1 MNGVRTPLRLTDDRL
16 RRVLEA
22 IPARVSLLDREQ
34 RHCYVNNEYAELTG
48 RPIDEIL
55 GRTVAEVLGA
65 AAYDSLKSHSAR
77 ALAGETVRWEGWL
90 PFQKGGRIVQRVYL
104 PYRTESG
111 AIEGY
116 FVFARDLA
124 ELDSGEW
131 ILPNQVVSLHASE
144 ALNAAITASALDCII
159 AIDEAGRV
167 IEFNPAAE
175 QTFGYKRADAIGKP
189 ISELIVPPALRQR
202 HTEGFQR
209 YLRTGQASMLDRR
222 IEIEGMRADGNT
234 FPVELAISEVRLPHR
249 RLFTAYLR
257 DLTAAREAQLEIERH
272 REALHQSEKLA
283 ALGSLLAGVAHEL
296 NNPLSILIGNALM
309 MQTEAERVSQALGE
323 RAQRIQA
330 AAERCGRIVR
340 SFLSMARQ
348 RKTQPRSVQVES
360 LIGSALQLLAYGL
373 RSAGIEIEQTI
384 APGLPPVFCD
394 PDQMTQVLT
403 NLLVN
408 AQQALEAEPQPRR
421 LRVSAAADGDS
432 IVIEI
437 ADNGPGIPA
446 NLRSRVFD
454 PFFTTKPMGAG
465 TGIGLAV
472 SRGIVE
478 AHGGSLT
485 LAGSEGGATF
495 LLRLP
500 QQEAGQVTM
509 DNGASPP
516 WTSVHA
522 GRSAL
527 IVDDEADVGQI
538 LCDMLTAL
546 GMRCDVVTSGEM
558 AVERIKAQD
567 FDAIICD
574 VRLPDIDGPALYA
587 WMAEHRPRLC
597 ARVAFVTGDTL
608 GHASE
613 SFLARARRP
622 LLEKPFLPA
631 DVRRLID
638 ELLSIR
644 QGQDGSTAD
653 PKSASGPSIS

>member
-1 MNGVRTPLRLTDDRL
+1 VSESRLPLTLPGAQL
-16 RRVLEA
+16 HLVLES
-22 IPARVSLLDREQ
+22 IPARVSLMDRDQ
-34 RHCYVNNEYAELTG
+34 RHCYVNNEYAELAG
-48 RPIDEIL
+48 RPVDEIL
-55 GRTVAEVLGA
+55 GRTVAEVLGKD
-65 AAYDSLKSHSAR
+65 AYDLLKPHSAR
-77 ALAGETVRWEGWL
+77 ALAGDTVRWEGWL
-90 PFQKGGRIVQRVYL
+90 PFPHGGRIVQRVYL

-116 FVFARDLA
+116 LVFARDLA

-131 ILPNQVVSLHASE
+131 ILPNQLATLHASE
-144 ALNAAITASALDCII
+144 VLNAAITASALDCII
-159 AIDEAGRV
+159 AIDEAGLV

-175 QTFGYKRADAIGKP
+175 QTFGYTRADAIGRP

-202 HTEGFQR
+202 HTEGFQN
-209 YLRTGQASMLDRR
+209 YLRTGNANVLDRR
-222 IEIEGMRADGNT
+222 IEIDGMRADGSI
-234 FPVELAISEVRLPHR
+234 FPVELAITEVRLPHR

-257 DLTAAREAQLEIERH
+257 DLTAAHEARLEIERH

-296 NNPLSILIGNALM
+296 NNPLSIVIGNALM
-309 MQTEAERVSQALGE
+309 LQTEAERVSRALAE

-348 RKTQPRSVQVES
+348 RNPQPRPVQVEV
-360 LIGSALQLLAYGL
+360 LVGSALQLLAYGL

-384 APGLPPVFCD
+384 APGLPSVFCD

-403 NLLVN
+403 NLFVN

-421 LRVSAAADGDS
+421 VRVGAAADGDF
-432 IVIEI
+432 VLVEI
-437 ADNGPGIPA
+437 ADNGPGIPE

-454 PFFTTKPMGAG
+454 PFFTTKPMGTG

-485 LAGSEGGATF
+485 LAKSGRGATF

-500 QQEAGQVTM
+500 RQQASQVAVDDGAGP
-509 DNGASPP
+509 SP
-516 WTSVHA
+516 TSLHG
-522 GRSAL
+522 GRHAL
-527 IVDDEADVGQI
+527 IVDDEAEVGQI
-538 LCDMLTAL
+538 LSEMLTAL
-546 GMRCDVVTSGEM
+546 GMRCEIATSGKM
-558 AVERIKAQD
+558 ALERIKERD

-574 VRLPDIDGPALYA
+574 VRLPDIDGPAVYD
-587 WMAEHRPRLC
+587 WIAEHRPALR
-597 ARVAFVTGDTL
+597 ARIAFVTGDTL

-613 SFLARARRP
+613 RFLADARRP

-638 ELLSIR
+638 ELLSI
-644 QGQDGSTAD
+644 
-653 PKSASGPSIS
+653 